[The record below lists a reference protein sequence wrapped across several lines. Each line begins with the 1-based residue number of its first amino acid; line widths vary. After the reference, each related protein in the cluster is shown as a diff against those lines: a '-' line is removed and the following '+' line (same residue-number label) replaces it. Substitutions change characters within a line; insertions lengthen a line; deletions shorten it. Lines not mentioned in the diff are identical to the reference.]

1 MIWFLRLTRY
11 HFCWVYFGFEGL
23 QGNWNGE
30 MVVKYWEGE
39 MSLQVGHGWLVAGM
53 EGLLFSQML
62 GKLSVFLMPRVE
74 GIPISVLMLIKLT
87 SHNHYFNT
95 ILNCP
100 KVEAQVNFEK

>member
-1 MIWFLRLTRY
+1 
-11 HFCWVYFGFEGL
+11 
-23 QGNWNGE
+23 
-30 MVVKYWEGE
+30 MVVKYCEGE
-39 MSLQVGHGWLVAGM
+39 MSLQAGHGWLVVGM

-87 SHNHYFNT
+87 SLNHYFNT